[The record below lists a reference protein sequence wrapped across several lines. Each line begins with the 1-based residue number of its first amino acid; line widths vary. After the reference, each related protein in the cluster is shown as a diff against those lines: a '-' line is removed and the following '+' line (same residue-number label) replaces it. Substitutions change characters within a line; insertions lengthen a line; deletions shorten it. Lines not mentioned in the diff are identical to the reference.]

1 MRLKSRQPTA
11 AVSPRATE
19 GHSAPQQRE
28 VRNDR
33 DALPPGHRF
42 VVVGQELDLKENEQ
56 RKRPDDQADQ
66 RDQSQ
71 HGAVQSGAD
80 LARPGK
86 KLHEDVARKLTAQA
100 GPDVLVGDLRQKLCV
115 EDADF
120 VGQHREVQQH
130 ISVHDQEYRRSQY
143 EEAEEGQLDA
153 KERKLDRALEQE
165 IAVRHAADG
174 DDQIKQHEQIAEP
187 QPRADIGGIDHRV
200 AQRFEVLRLAGDRR
214 KRRSRLRLVGRL
226 RVLGHGAPPRRS
238 IQPSGDRATGARLP
252 RRILPLTPSNALA
265 PAR

>member
-56 RKRPDDQADQ
+56 RKRPDHQADQ

-86 KLHEDVARKLTAQA
+86 KLHEDVARKLAAQA

-153 KERKLDRALEQE
+153 KERKFDRAFEQQ

-187 QPRADIGGIDHRV
+187 QPALTLAASTTALRSASRSFALPAIGGSG
-200 AQRFEVLRLAGDRR
+200 AAASGLLADFASSAMARPRG
-214 KRRSRLRLVGRL
+214 
-226 RVLGHGAPPRRS
+226 GAYNH
-238 IQPSGDRATGARLP
+238 QATEQ
-252 RRILPLTPSNALA
+252 
-265 PAR
+265 PARGFRAASCR